1 MGCCSSQRH
10 SQRKKTYFTTNIRTF
25 YRFGAVIGK
34 GTFGTVK
41 VGYKDGPDGEQMYA
55 IKTINKVRVVD
66 KTQMIQEEFEILR
79 KMDHPNI
86 VRFYEMYEDDM
97 FIYFVME
104 HCKGGNLL
112 ERVLSKGSFDEDKA
126 SIVMRKLFSAIAYL
140 HSQGVMHRDLKP
152 ENILFS
158 NEKDDAEIKIIDFG
172 LSKKLKETDKD
183 RKQQLLRKQSQVGTP
198 LYIAPEVVTGIY
210 NQKCDDWAVGCIMY
224 IILCSEPPFYS
235 DQLQELLQKIQFK
248 PLIFPQE
255 EWKYI
260 SQDCKKIVQG
270 LLQKDPQKRLTCSEA
285 INSDWAKKAFRKP
298 LQIQINQNKGNNIVH
313 SNDCTPVNTSNI
325 KGLKK
330 YAKSK
335 QFKREV
341 LRILINQLNDKQI
354 DKLSQKFKELD
365 KDEDGFITPQ
375 ELSQIMTKLGFE
387 TTKNEIEQLIQNM
400 NPEEQQS
407 LQIKYSQFLAATLDL
422 KQYLN
427 KERLWSLFRYFDV
440 QDKKYITKEDI
451 QEALKREGRVEMASD
466 KILSDLMM
474 HDGKMT
480 YKDFCQLMHDDM
492 ESDQFFEYF
501 EKLHASPEKY
511 RGVSKT

>member
-10 SQRKKTYFTTNIRTF
+10 TERKKTYFTTNIRTF
-25 YRFGAVIGK
+25 YRFGAVLGK
-34 GTFGTVK
+34 GSFGIVK
-41 VGYKDGPDGEQMYA
+41 VGYKDGPYGEKVYA
-55 IKTINKVRVVD
+55 IKTINKVRVAD

-112 ERVLSKGSFDEDKA
+112 ERVLSKGSFDETKA
-126 SIVMRKLFSAIAYL
+126 SIVMRKLFSAISYL

-152 ENILFS
+152 ENILLS
-158 NEKDDAEIKIIDFG
+158 NENDDAEIKIIDFG
-172 LSKKLKETDKD
+172 LSKKLKESDKD
-183 RKQQLLRKQSQVGTP
+183 KKKQLQRKQSQVGTP
-198 LYIAPEVVTGIY
+198 LYVAPEVLTGVY

-224 IILCSEPPFYS
+224 IVLCSEPPFFS
-235 DQLQELLQKIQFK
+235 EHLKELLQKIQYK
-248 PLIFPQE
+248 PLTFPQE
-255 EWKYI
+255 EWKGI
-260 SQDCKKIVQG
+260 SQECKKIVQG
-270 LLQKDPQKRLTCSEA
+270 LLQKDPEKRMTSFEA
-285 INSDWAKKAFRKP
+285 LNSVWAKKAFRKP
-298 LQIQINQNKGNNIVH
+298 LQIKINQKQGNIVQ

-325 KGLKK
+325 KGLKR

-400 NPEEQQS
+400 NPEEQQA
-407 LQIKYSQFLAATLDL
+407 LQIKYTQFLAATLDL
-422 KQYLN
+422 KQHLN

-451 QEALKREGRVEMASD
+451 QQAFKREGRDEMASD
-466 KILSDLMM
+466 KILTDIMI

-501 EKLHASPEKY
+501 EKLHASPENH
-511 RGVSKT
+511 RCISKT